1 LFKASQAPAPSAEQ
15 TTSKAE
21 EIARQ
26 VQPNRSASSTAPVS
40 QQGKVFTDLDIQKM
54 FRRAI
59 ELSAK
64 GQNDEARKLEAEIDS
79 AYKEGRVRA

>member
-1 LFKASQAPAPSAEQ
+1 
-15 TTSKAE
+15 
-21 EIARQ
+21 
-26 VQPNRSASSTAPVS
+26 VS

-64 GQNDEARKLEAEIDS
+64 GQNDEARKLEAEIDL
-79 AYKEGRVRA
+79 AYKEGRVKA